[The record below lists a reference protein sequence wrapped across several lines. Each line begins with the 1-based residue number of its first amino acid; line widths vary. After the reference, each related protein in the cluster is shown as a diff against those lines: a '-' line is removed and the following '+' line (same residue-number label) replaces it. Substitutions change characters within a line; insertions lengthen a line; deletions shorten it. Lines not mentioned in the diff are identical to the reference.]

1 MSQPPQDRPQGS
13 PDSVPEND
21 KAEPTA
27 KRPSVSGSG
36 PAYSPGD
43 QTLTQATV
51 VLDSIDDIVFVAHGE
66 AGLSLR
72 HGKTVSQIIEQLVS
86 TSEEAAKA
94 CFIVM
99 RGQQVGRMYQLAPG
113 ITLLGRAD
121 DVTISIDDTSVSR
134 RHAAVHSSPVGYV
147 ITDLKSTNGLF
158 VNGKRVERYVLRD
171 GDRLQFGSSTVLK
184 FSYQDELEQNLQQRL
199 YESATRDQLVGVHN
213 RQFFLDSL
221 QAAFAHATR
230 KNLPLSLLMLDIDHF
245 KNVNDSHGHLA
256 GDHVLRE
263 IARIIEQAIRT
274 EDVFAR
280 FGGEEF
286 VLLLAESDPECA
298 RHAAERIRKAVEGQ
312 VFEYEGRPIK
322 TTLSIGLT
330 TYHDRN
336 YPSPHSVIAAADA
349 ALYEAKGAG
358 RNCTVWTEGPPRP
371 APAAEEPRTEG

>member
-1 MSQPPQDRPQGS
+1 MGQPPQDRPQG
-13 PDSVPEND
+13 PPGPVREND
-21 KAEPTA
+21 KPEPTA
-27 KRPSVSGSG
+27 KLPALSGSG
-36 PAYSPGD
+36 PASPAD
-43 QTLTQATV
+43 RTMKEPTV
-51 VLDSIDDIVFVAHGE
+51 VLDSIDDIVFVADGE
-66 AGLSLR
+66 NGLSLR

-86 TSEEAAKA
+86 TSAEGTQA

-99 RGQQVGRMYQLAPG
+99 RGQQVGRMYQLGPG
-113 ITLLGRAD
+113 IAYLGRAD

-134 RHAAVHSSPVGYV
+134 RHAAVHSSPIGFV

-158 VNGKRVERYVLRD
+158 VNGQRVERHVLRD
-171 GDRLQFGSSTVLK
+171 GDRIQFGSSTVLK
-184 FSYQDELEQNLQQRL
+184 FCYQDELEQNLQQRL

-221 QAAFAHATR
+221 EATFAHATR

-245 KNVNDSHGHLA
+245 KNVNDTHGHLA

-263 IARIIEQAIRT
+263 IARIIKQAIRT

-298 RHAAERIRKAVEGQ
+298 RHAAERIRKAVERQ

-330 TYHDRN
+330 TYHARN
-336 YPSPHSVIAAADA
+336 YASPHNLIAAADA
-349 ALYEAKGAG
+349 ALYEAKRAG
-358 RNCTVWTEGPPRP
+358 RNCTIWTEGPPRQ
-371 APAAEEPRTEG
+371 APAAEAPPTER